1 MSTYARFARVLKFA
15 VVAALAFVVDLG
27 KRWPAP

>member
-15 VVAALAFVVDLG
+15 VVAAAFVVDLG